1 MKNRQ
6 SSLLSSWSRV
16 AAIGCMA
23 ILAACD
29 DSAENV
35 TINQVS
41 IDVVASEDDL
51 PKCSKDNEGDQ
62 VFLKDETSARIC
74 VDGDWVSTS
83 GGKDTVYLEAE
94 LSCKT
99 VELKDGSGLKMV
111 CNGDSIGVVLN
122 GKDAATDTS
131 VADTTDKDSSYVVIV
146 PQDTAKVDSEKVPV
160 ALDTLTGFAQK
171 GPFLMGGTVSLF
183 GLSDGRTLKP
193 TNIVYSADVVRDDG
207 LFRLKDVELE
217 SQYAQLVAIGHYR
230 DEVGGGVSESAIRL
244 RALVDLQKRET
255 ANVNVLTHLEYER
268 VYNLVTREKMTVE
281 KAKRQAQKEV
291 LAAFGIELKDYVPS
305 EDLDLFGKT
314 DADAALLAVS
324 ILLQGYRSTVSA
336 KALLAEISAD
346 IAETGTWH
354 NDSVQVKIADWL
366 FVKDFS
372 DIRRNIY
379 SWRLSDEIGDFEK
392 FIDNF
397 VAKTY
402 GLEQIS
408 CSSDTE
414 NTEQVITNKNS
425 YYEGKTLACI
435 EGRLVD
441 PIVYYN
447 ANWTCGYSKMFRGGV
462 GYATVEIGGSCLTKE
477 NLRYKPKSG
486 HWLYPNDDAANSEK
500 YGLLYDYAAAKRVC
514 PTGWHLMAAEDID
527 NLSRSTVH
535 GESSLDYAGTHFK
548 STTGWNELNGDNTT
562 GFSGLPAGIAD
573 EDGDIYGFGDFA
585 QWWTSLEIVKE
596 ISRETLTLSGSNEG
610 LGLMN
615 VDVGNYASV
624 RCVKDND

>member
-1 MKNRQ
+1 MKNKQ

-16 AAIGCMA
+16 AAIGCIA

-99 VELKDGSGLKMV
+99 VELKDGSGLKIV

-131 VADTTDKDSSYVVIV
+131 VADTTDKDTSYVVIV

-230 DEVGGGVSESAIRL
+230 NEVEGAKSDAAIRL
-244 RALVDLQKRET
+244 RALTDLQKRES

-291 LAAFGIELKDYVPS
+291 LAVFGIELKDYVPS
-305 EDLDLFGKT
+305 EDMDEFGET

-324 ILLQGYRSTVSA
+324 IILQNANSTVDLKSQ
-336 KALLAEISAD
+336 LAEISAE
-346 IAETGTWH
+346 IAETGEYTDENRLTW
-354 NDSVQVKIADWL
+354 IADWI
-366 FVKDFS
+366 VKMDMS
-372 DIRRNIY
+372 DIRRNMS
-379 SWRLSDEIGDFEK
+379 SWQSKNLANFEK
-392 FIDNF
+392 FIDAFIAHVYRLDELDCATDIENAEQA
-397 VAKTY
+397 VANNKSTY
-402 GLEQIS
+402 NGVKFS
-408 CSSDTE
+408 C
-414 NTEQVITNKNS
+414 I
-425 YYEGKTLACI
+425 G
-435 EGRLVD
+435 GRLVQ
-441 PIVYYN
+441 PLVYYSRS
-447 ANWTCGYSKMFRGGV
+447 WFCETSKMYRGGV
-462 GYATVEIGGSCLTKE
+462 EYATVDIGGVCFTKE
-477 NLRYKPKSG
+477 NVRYKVKAG
-486 HWLYPNDDAANSEK
+486 NWLYPNNDSTKSEK
-500 YGLLYDYAAAKRVC
+500 FGLLYDYEAAEKVC
-514 PTGWHLMAAEDID
+514 PTGWRLMSGEDLDALISAATQGGSADI
-527 NLSRSTVH
+527 
-535 GESSLDYAGTHFK
+535 AGPRLK
-548 STTGWNELNGDNTT
+548 AATGWSEHVGDDKL

-573 EDGDIYGFGDFA
+573 EDGDVSNFGSIG
-585 QWWTSLEIVKE
+585 QWWSSDVKVKPYTYN
-596 ISRETLTLSGSNEG
+596 TLFLSDANDGVAK
-610 LGLMN
+610 MA
-615 VDVGNYASV
+615 VDTRSYASV
-624 RCVKDND
+624 RCVKD